1 MKTEALKL
9 ALEAL
14 ENSVD
19 LVVEDAYNA
28 EQLYG
33 KYPTRQGKVNG
44 LKVLADQHKEAITAI
59 KEALAQ
65 PEQAPVT
72 EGWCDGCNPDNCQG
86 CGPAAKPKPK
96 DRTS

>member
-1 MKTEALKL
+1 MKQALEM

-19 LVVEDAYNA
+19 LVVNDAYNA

-33 KYPTRQGKVNG
+33 NYPTRQGKVGG
-44 LKVLADQHKEAITAI
+44 LKVLAEQHKQAITAI

-65 PEQAPVT
+65 PALEQNFCPRCGKRTWNIHTCTAPQENT
-72 EGWCDGCNPDNCQG
+72 
-86 CGPAAKPKPK
+86 
-96 DRTS
+96 